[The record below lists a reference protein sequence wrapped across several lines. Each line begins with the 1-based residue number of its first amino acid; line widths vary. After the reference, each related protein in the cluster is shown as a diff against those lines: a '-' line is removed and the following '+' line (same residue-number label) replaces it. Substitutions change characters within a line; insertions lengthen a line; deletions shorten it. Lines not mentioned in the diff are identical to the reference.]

1 MTGCSVLYGFC
12 GHRRHA
18 ESSPGFALVLKKC
31 QDSRGADNCTQFQN
45 EARHAVW
52 LFLCAN
58 KAART
63 ARRHVPHGIPAREP
77 GGAAV
82 RTSSALARR
91 AGVRSGAS
99 APGQS

>member
-1 MTGCSVLYGFC
+1 MTACSVLYGYC
-12 GHRRHA
+12 GDRRHA
-18 ESSPGFALVLKKC
+18 ESSPEFALVLKKC

-63 ARRHVPHGIPAREP
+63 ARRPPHGIPAHDSV
-77 GGAAV
+77 GAPV
-82 RTSSALARR
+82 RTSSALTRR

-99 APGQS
+99 APNQF